1 MSPGASAPGMRIT
14 IVSGSELR
22 LQRGRLGFLESQRVA
37 PRAQIDRP
45 AFTAEHTNGNSL
57 ARGFRQHIIRGHS
70 RLCPA
75 GCIGKI
81 FCPFLITMSNTI
93 LIGAQWGDEGK
104 GKIIDVLTAKADI
117 VVRSQGGNNA
127 GHTVFH
133 RGVKYILH
141 LIPSGI
147 LRRSKVC
154 VIGNGVV
161 IDPIALLREIDDL
174 RKLGVTVAR
183 NLLISDCAHLVLP
196 YHRLLD
202 EQRELRQ
209 GHTKIGTTKRGI
221 GPAYGDKAART
232 GLRMSDLVQPI
243 VFSKKLQAKVIE
255 YNRILHA
262 LGAKPVSFR
271 EVNESYL
278 AAGEKL
284 RPFVGNTVVYLHRAM
299 ERGKKILFEGAQGT
313 FLDIDH
319 GTYPYVTSSNTTA
332 GGACTG
338 TGVPPHRIDRV
349 VGVMKAYTTR
359 VGEGALPTEDM
370 QLTQMLHNL
379 GREFGAT
386 TGRKRRCGWFDAV
399 ATRYARM
406 INGIDELAIT
416 NLDGLDHV
424 DPIRVCVAYRLNG
437 KRLGVPPSD
446 ARQLSNCEP
455 IYEEI
460 RGWNTPTHPAKT
472 FSQLPPAARKYVR
485 YISKLTGAKL
495 SMISVGPARGETIVL

>member
-1 MSPGASAPGMRIT
+1 MA
-14 IVSGSELR
+14 
-22 LQRGRLGFLESQRVA
+22 
-37 PRAQIDRP
+37 
-45 AFTAEHTNGNSL
+45 
-57 ARGFRQHIIRGHS
+57 
-70 RLCPA
+70 
-75 GCIGKI
+75 
-81 FCPFLITMSNTI
+81 NTI

-127 GHTVFH
+127 GHTVIH
-133 RGVKYILH
+133 RGAKYILH

-147 LRRSKVC
+147 LRRGKTC

-161 IDPIALLREIDDL
+161 VDPIALVAEIEGL
-174 RKLGVTVAR
+174 RKLGITIGK

-202 EQRELRQ
+202 EQRELSQ
-209 GHTKIGTTKRGI
+209 GRAKIGTTKRGI

-255 YNRILHA
+255 NNRILQA
-262 LGAKPVSFR
+262 LGAKPISFR

-284 RPFVGNTVVYLHRAM
+284 RPFIENTVVYLHRAL
-299 ERGKKILFEGAQGT
+299 ERGKEILFEGAQGT

-338 TGVPPHRIDRV
+338 TGVPPHRMDRV

-359 VGEGALPTEDM
+359 VGEGALPTEDR
-370 QLTQMLHNL
+370 QFTGRLHKL

-386 TGRKRRCGWFDAV
+386 TGRKRRCGWFDVV
-399 ATRYARM
+399 ATRYATM

-437 KRLGVPPSD
+437 KRLNVPPSD
-446 ARQLSNCEP
+446 ATQLANCKP
-455 IYEEI
+455 VYQQL
-460 RGWNTPTHPAKT
+460 RGWTKSTRSARKL
-472 FSQLPPAARKYVR
+472 SQLPSAAQEYVK
-485 YISKLTGAKL
+485 YISNLTGGKL
-495 SMISVGPARGETIVL
+495 SLVSVGPERGETIIL

>member
-1 MSPGASAPGMRIT
+1 MA
-14 IVSGSELR
+14 
-22 LQRGRLGFLESQRVA
+22 
-37 PRAQIDRP
+37 
-45 AFTAEHTNGNSL
+45 
-57 ARGFRQHIIRGHS
+57 
-70 RLCPA
+70 
-75 GCIGKI
+75 
-81 FCPFLITMSNTI
+81 NTI

-104 GKIIDVLTAKADI
+104 GKIIDVLTAKAHV

-127 GHTVFH
+127 GHTVIH

-147 LRRSKVC
+147 LRRRKIC

-161 IDPIALLREIDDL
+161 IDPVALVAEIDGL
-174 RKLGVTVAR
+174 RKLGITIER

-202 EQRELRQ
+202 EQRELRR
-209 GHTKIGTTKRGI
+209 GKIGTTKRGI
-221 GPAYGDKAART
+221 GPAYADKAART
-232 GLRMSDLVQPI
+232 GLRMSDLMQPI
-243 VFSKKLQAKVIE
+243 VFSKKLQAKILE
-255 YNRILHA
+255 NNRILQA
-262 LGAKPVSFR
+262 LGAKPMSFR

-284 RPFVGNTVVYLHRAM
+284 RPFVANTVVYLHHAIG
-299 ERGKKILFEGAQGT
+299 RGKEILFEGAQGT

-338 TGVPPHRIDRV
+338 TGVPPHRMDRV

-359 VGEGALPTEDM
+359 VGEGPLPTEDR
-370 QLTQMLHNL
+370 QLAETFHNQ

-399 ATRYARM
+399 ATRYATM

-416 NLDGLDHV
+416 NLDGLDYV
-424 DPIRVCVAYRLNG
+424 DPIRVCVAYRLNE
-437 KRLGVPPSD
+437 KRLDVPPCD
-446 ARQLSNCEP
+446 AAQLANCEP
-455 IYEEI
+455 IYEEVP
-460 RGWNTPTHPAKT
+460 GWNRPTGSAQK
-472 FSQLPPAARKYVR
+472 FSQLPPAAKGYVKY
-485 YISKLTGAKL
+485 ICKLTGAKL
-495 SMISVGPARGETIVL
+495 SMISVGPTRGETIIL